1 MLLHACGSLKMTS
14 KNLSTNSYSLTELG
28 FSPHFRSQLSLEEL
42 EHLQPMRV
50 VEVQRDRLHAYG
62 EHCVA
67 ELTVSGSDSTGDFA
81 VGDWVLADDQHR
93 VVRVLQS
100 ISSLKRRAAGTEA
113 VVQGIANNIDTLFI
127 VSSCNA
133 DFNEARLERYL
144 ALSKEAN
151 VDAVILLTKADM
163 CSDVAQL
170 KRKAESLMNNVVV
183 LALNATDQQSRAEL
197 EPWCCSGQT
206 VALLGSS
213 GVGKTTLMNL
223 LTGETAATQ
232 CIREDDA
239 KGKHTTTYRSMRS
252 IKEGGWVIDTPGMR
266 ALRLH
271 DTADGITA
279 VFDEISDAA
288 TQCRYTDCRHESE
301 PGCAVQHAIEK
312 GELDPERLKRWRK
325 LQREDLHNTQSVAEA
340 RKRDKQFSKSVNQV
354 VRGKKD
360 RRGG

>member
-1 MLLHACGSLKMTS
+1 MNSN
-14 KNLSTNSYSLTELG
+14 NLSTNSYTITELG
-28 FSPHFRSQLSLEEL
+28 FSPHFRAQLSLEEL
-42 EHLQPMRV
+42 EHLQPMRI

-62 EHCVA
+62 ESSVA
-67 ELTVSGSDSTGDFA
+67 ELTVSGADSTGDFA

-93 VVRVLQS
+93 VVRALEP
-100 ISSLKRRAAGTEA
+100 ISSLKRRAAGTAA

-163 CSDVAQL
+163 CNDVTQF
-170 KRKAESLMNNVVV
+170 KHKAESLMNNIVV
-183 LALNATDQQSRAEL
+183 LVLNATDEKSRAEL
-197 EPWCCSGQT
+197 ESWCGTGQT

-223 LTGETAATQ
+223 LTGEAAATQ
-232 CIREDDA
+232 GIREDDA
-239 KGKHTTTYRSMRS
+239 KGKHTTTYRSMRP

-266 ALRLH
+266 ELRLH

-288 TQCRYTDCRHESE
+288 MRCRYSDCQHESE
-301 PGCAVQHAIEK
+301 PGCAVQLAIDK
-312 GELDPERLKRWRK
+312 GELDPGRLKRWRK

-340 RKRDKQFSKSVNQV
+340 RKRDKQFSKSVNRV

-360 RRGG
+360 RRGM